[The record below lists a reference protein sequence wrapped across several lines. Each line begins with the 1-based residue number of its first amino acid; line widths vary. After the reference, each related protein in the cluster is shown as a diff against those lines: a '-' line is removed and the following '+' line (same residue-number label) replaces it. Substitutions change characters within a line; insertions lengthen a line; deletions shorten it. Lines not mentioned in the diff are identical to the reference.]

1 MFGKEKE
8 PKIKKPSFIQKLKN
22 KMDSLFESDRLTFLG
37 KIFMLDLYA
46 TVLSAIGIVVV
57 SIIKSV
63 TLVAFTLLE
72 VTPIS
77 VLSGAT
83 GFVWVTFILSF
94 LAAIIIAFS
103 EGYSLSENGES
114 VLELK
119 KKENS

>member
-8 PKIKKPSFIQKLKN
+8 PKVKKPSFMQKLKS

-103 EGYSLSENGES
+103 EGYSLNENGES

-119 KKENS
+119 KKENN

>member
-8 PKIKKPSFIQKLKN
+8 PKVKKPSFMQKLKT

-119 KKENS
+119 KKEND

>member
-8 PKIKKPSFIQKLKN
+8 PKVKKPSFMQKLKS

-119 KKENS
+119 KKENN

>member
-8 PKIKKPSFIQKLKN
+8 PKVKKPSFMQKLKS

>member
-8 PKIKKPSFIQKLKN
+8 PKVKKPSFMQKLKS

-63 TLVAFTLLE
+63 TLVAFTLLG

-77 VLSGAT
+77 ILSGAT

-119 KKENS
+119 KKENN

>member
-1 MFGKEKE
+1 MFGKEKK
-8 PKIKKPSFIQKLKN
+8 PKVKKPSFMQKLKS

-57 SIIKSV
+57 SIVKSV

-114 VLELK
+114 ILELK
-119 KKENS
+119 KKENN

>member
-8 PKIKKPSFIQKLKN
+8 PKIKKPSFMQKLKS

-46 TVLSAIGIVVV
+46 TILSAIGIVAV

-94 LAAIIIAFS
+94 LTAIIIS
-103 EGYSLSENGES
+103 CVEGYSLSENGES

-119 KKENS
+119 KEGK

>member
-8 PKIKKPSFIQKLKN
+8 PKVKKPSFMQKLKS

-46 TVLSAIGIVVV
+46 TILSAIGIVVV

-63 TLVAFTLLE
+63 TLVAFTLLGI
-72 VTPIS
+72 TPIS

-119 KKENS
+119 KKENN

>member
-8 PKIKKPSFIQKLKN
+8 PKVKKPSFMQKLKS

-63 TLVAFTLLE
+63 TLVAFTLLG

-119 KKENS
+119 KKENN

>member
-1 MFGKEKE
+1 MFEKEKE
-8 PKIKKPSFIQKLKN
+8 PKVKKPSFMQKLKS

-46 TVLSAIGIVVV
+46 TILSAIGIVVV

-119 KKENS
+119 KKENN